1 MQGRA
6 EKPAEVKGWTARGL
20 RWEWARSWYLLFFLT
35 YYLYWV
41 PLVYAGLRLGQP
53 KWIVP
58 GLFYALPLGL
68 HFAAALSGIGV
79 EDWTQRLVFA
89 AYVIAAIHT
98 WAERGEYLVRLDEM
112 LEERDETMLL
122 ARARAEARATGG
134 ESNVREIE
142 PAPEPAAAEPA
153 LPAIAQLLAG
163 AEDAAVRTMLD
174 GTRLLDLNAASAP
187 AITQLLGFDAELA
200 AKAIKL
206 READGPFKSLEDFRY
221 RVGVSI
227 DTMSRIASHVLC
239 AAQAEKKPG
248 APKPS
253 GRIVDV

>member
-1 MQGRA
+1 MRGRT
-6 EKPAEVKGWTARGL
+6 EKPAQVKGWTVRGL

-68 HFAAALSGIGV
+68 HFAAALAGIGV

-98 WAERGEYLVRLDEM
+98 LAERGEYLVRLDEM

-122 ARARAEARATGG
+122 ARARAEARAMGA
-134 ESNVREIE
+134 ESNVRAIE
-142 PAPEPAAAEPA
+142 PAPEPAPE
-153 LPAIAQLLAG
+153 LPAISQLLAG
-163 AEDAAVRTMLD
+163 ADDAAVRTMLD
-174 GTRLLDLNAASAP
+174 GTRLLDLNAASAQ
-187 AITQLLGFDAELA
+187 AIAQLLGFDAELA
-200 AKAIKL
+200 SKAIKL

-239 AAQAEKKPG
+239 AAAAEQKPG
-248 APKPS
+248 APRPS